1 MKVSQIPY
9 TKMYELLT
17 QISLVF
23 CENSDKTFVLNASG
37 LGNIW
42 MIVKR
47 FMSEE
52 ARNRVVFP
60 KNME

>member
-37 LGNIW
+37 LGSIW